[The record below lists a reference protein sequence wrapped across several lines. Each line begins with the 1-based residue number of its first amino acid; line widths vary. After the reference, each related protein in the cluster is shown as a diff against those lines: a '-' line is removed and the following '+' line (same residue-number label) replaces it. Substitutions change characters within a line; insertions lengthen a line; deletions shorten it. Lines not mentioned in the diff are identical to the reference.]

1 MGRGGILF
9 DEPKEDQVLRSW
21 QERRLDEAE
30 KLMAEDWNRA
40 TAAIDLEAIKQTYA
54 ERFKNSGYNRFDIS
68 RG

>member
-1 MGRGGILF
+1 
-9 DEPKEDQVLRSW
+9 
-21 QERRLDEAE
+21 
-30 KLMAEDWNRA
+30 MAEDWKRA